1 VATGLTK
8 KQGMTTNSALRVALI
23 GTGFMGRL
31 HSIAYAILPSFF
43 PRLPPVRRQV
53 VVDVTEELAQRGAK
67 QFGYEEWAIDWKKVI
82 ARDDIEIVDITVPN
96 DLHRPIAEFAL
107 QHGKHVLCEKPL
119 ALSAEEASR
128 MSQCAR
134 RSTAVHMVAFN
145 YRRCSAVLEAKRLID
160 SGALGKIFHFRAL
173 YLQDWALPA
182 ETPFTWRFSAAQSGS
197 GALGDIGSHAIDLA
211 IHLVGEIASVV
222 GVAETFVGTRPEAGS
237 NDSRSVDV
245 DDCAVALLRF
255 ANGAVGTLEASRFS
269 YGRKNF
275 LTFEISGSN
284 GALAF
289 NWERSNELRFYS
301 AEDRKELQGFRTIIT
316 GPAHP
321 YGETFWPIPGLGTA
335 FIETQVIQIGDF
347 IRAISEGK
355 PADTGFDHGWRV
367 QEVMEA
373 ILTSA
378 RTGKWMGVEP
388 AVVINEKGIER

>member
-1 VATGLTK
+1 
-8 KQGMTTNSALRVALI
+8 MTTNSDLRVALI

-43 PRLPPVRRQV
+43 PHLPPVRRQV
-53 VVDVTEELAQRGAK
+53 VVDVTEELAARGAK
-67 QFGYEEWAIDWKKVI
+67 QFGYEEWTLDWKQAVS
-82 ARDDIEIVDITVPN
+82 RSDVDIVDITTPN

-119 ALSAEEASR
+119 ALSAKEAYL

-134 RSTAVHMVAFN
+134 RSAAVHMVAFN
-145 YRRCSAVLEAKRLID
+145 YRRCPAVLEAKRLIE

-173 YLQDWALPA
+173 YLQDWALSP
-182 ETPFTWRFSAAQSGS
+182 ETPFTWRFSADQSGS

-211 IHLVGEIASVV
+211 LHLVGEIASVV
-222 GVAETFVGTRPEAGS
+222 GVTKTFVDARPEPVSGG
-237 NDSRSVDV
+237 SRSVDV

-255 ANGAVGTLEASRFS
+255 ASGAVGTLEASRFS

-301 AEDRKELQGFRTIIT
+301 AGDRKELQGYRTIIT
-316 GPAHP
+316 GPANP
-321 YGETFWPIPGLGTA
+321 YGEVFWPIPGLGTA

-347 IRAISEGK
+347 VRAISEGK
-355 PADTGFDHGWRV
+355 AADTGFDHGWRV

-373 ILTSA
+373 ILASA
-378 RTGKWMGVEP
+378 RAGEWMGVGP
-388 AVVINEKGIER
+388 AVVIDKKGTER